1 MDNSIRVMV
10 ERGKK
15 KRTVASAFDWS
26 GWDRSGKTEEAALQV
41 LEAYRSRYAKVA
53 ALAGLSDEFL
63 AARELTVVERLEGI
77 GMTDYYGVSGRSAG
91 PEQDQMTKAE
101 CERKVALLRA
111 SWRYFDDVAARVSH
125 ELRKGPRGGGRER
138 DEIVHHVNGS
148 EIVEFARKVG
158 VRSSPDAWRDPDEL
172 HAHRDAFCAA
182 IRETNARG
190 AAAGSWWTVQFLI
203 RLAPGTCSTM
213 RGRWKTGTCPEGRS
227 PDGTPQPMGL
237 SPERSQGPMTWGSTA

>member
-26 GWDRSGKTEEAALQV
+26 GWDRSGKAEESALQV

-158 VRSSPDAWRDPDEL
+158 VRSSPDAWRDPDDL